1 MVPIVWFW
9 LCCVVV
15 LIVWYLPL
23 GAGCVVLTVWCWLCG
38 SVLCGTYLLVLAVWC
53 WLCCVVVLTVLHGTD
68 CVVLTVW
75 YLPLGAGCVVVLTVW
90 YLPLGAGCVV
100 LAVWCWLCGGT
111 DVVDPG
117 IEGAL
122 AELDQLQKEAMLLK
136 FSFADAAKDG
146 MEALVQALS
155 KPLLEWI
162 MVAIALCRWVLILYC
177 SHTDILLFPLFTSSP
192 VHIMGSTKV
201 KTSRLLFSCWF
212 SDSLSTFAQT
222 AALPCCFSVIP

>member
-1 MVPIVWFW
+1 MVLIVWFW

-23 GAGCVVLTVWCWLCG
+23 GA
-38 SVLCGTYLLVLAVWC
+38 
-53 WLCCVVVLTVLHGTD
+53 D

-192 VHIMGSTKV
+192 VHIMGSTKF
-201 KTSRLLFSCWF
+201 KASRLLFSCWF

>member
-1 MVPIVWFW
+1 M
-9 LCCVVV
+9 
-15 LIVWYLPL
+15 
-23 GAGCVVLTVWCWLCG
+23 
-38 SVLCGTYLLVLAVWC
+38 
-53 WLCCVVVLTVLHGTD
+53 LHGTD
-68 CVVLTVW
+68 CVVLAVLCGGTD
-75 YLPLGAGCVVVLTVW
+75 CVVLTSWSWLCGTDCVVLAVWFCAVW